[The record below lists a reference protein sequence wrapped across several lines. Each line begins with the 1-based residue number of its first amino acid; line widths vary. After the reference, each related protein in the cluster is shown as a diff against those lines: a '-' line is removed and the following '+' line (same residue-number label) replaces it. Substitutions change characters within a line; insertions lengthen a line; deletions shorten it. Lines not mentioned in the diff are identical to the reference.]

1 MILELNAKIPRGIV
15 LTTKAYDSHLEGDP
29 NLRKVIDSLQEV
41 SNQLCSEIIDTE
53 KRLLMQEKL
62 ENQCEELETK
72 YNDSCQ
78 QNQIQTLE
86 ALTLK
91 KQITEH
97 MDTAALLKAEIIEL
111 RAQVVQL
118 NKKNK
123 KK

>member
-1 MILELNAKIPRGIV
+1 MECSEELISHIVSMEENETNKCMEKSKDDRILEVAHELSILG
-15 LTTKAYDSHLEGDP
+15 LEHY
-29 NLRKVIDSLQEV
+29 
-41 SNQLCSEIIDTE
+41 
-53 KRLLMQEKL
+53 KL

-118 NKKNK
+118 KQKK
-123 KK
+123 